1 MGEAPARGVGLRL
14 GASALNHRV
23 LQLVGRRIPRWTGG
37 WMPWL
42 GMREYPMPPLPG
54 PDWVRLRPLLAG
66 ICGSD
71 TSLLTGRASATLS
84 PFASFPAILGH
95 EVLAE
100 VVEAGS
106 GVELARG
113 QRVVVDPVIA
123 CIVRGFEPCS
133 SCREGRYALCLR
145 MAEGDLAPGMLI
157 GYCRDLPGGWSTAM
171 LAHASQLH
179 PIPDALGDDVGVL
192 IEPLSI
198 VLHAVLLDPPAADDR
213 VLVIGGGTIGL
224 GTVAVLRLT
233 GSRADVTIV
242 VRHPFQARLAERLG
256 ASRAIVD
263 RAGDGAIQAAI
274 ATTGA
279 TPHRPLVGGPTLTGG
294 FQRVYDCVGSRASL
308 TGALGTAG
316 PRGHLVLIGTAF
328 EVEHLDLTLAW
339 ARELRISGSYLYG
352 LEPSISERP
361 HTYDHLLKLVGEHP
375 ELPLGELVTHRFPLD
390 RWREALRATTGSG
403 RYASVKV
410 VFDHRSA

>member
-1 MGEAPARGVGLRL
+1 
-14 GASALNHRV
+14 
-23 LQLVGRRIPRWTGG
+23 
-37 WMPWL
+37 MPWL
-42 GMREYPMPPLPG
+42 GMREYPTPPLPG

-100 VVEAGS
+100 VAEAGD
-106 GVELARG
+106 GVALAQG
-113 QRVVVDPVIA
+113 QRVAVDPVIS
-123 CIVRGFEPCS
+123 CIVRGLEPCS

-179 PIPDALGDDVGVL
+179 PIPDALGDDVAVL

-294 FQRVYDCVGSRASL
+294 FERVYDCVGSRASL
-308 TGALGTAG
+308 TGALGAAG
-316 PRGHLVLIGTAF
+316 PRGHLVLIGTSF
-328 EVEHLDLTLAW
+328 EMEHLDLTLAW

-352 LEPSISERP
+352 LEPTISERP

-390 RWREALRATTGSG
+390 RWREALRATTGRG

>member
-1 MGEAPARGVGLRL
+1 MGEGPARGVGLRL

-23 LQLVGRRIPRWTGG
+23 LGLVGGRIPRWTGG

-42 GMREYPMPPLPG
+42 GLREYPAPPLPG

-100 VVEAGS
+100 VEEPGS
-106 GVELARG
+106 GVDLAAG
-113 QRVVVDPVIA
+113 QRVVVDPVIS
-123 CIVRGFEPCS
+123 CIVRGLESCL
-133 SCREGRYALCLR
+133 SCREGRYALCMR
-145 MAEGDLAPGMLI
+145 AADGDLAPGMLI

-179 PIPDALGDDVGVL
+179 PIPDAVSDEVAVL
-192 IEPLSI
+192 VEPLSI
-198 VLHAVLLDPPAADDR
+198 VLHAVLLDPPADEDR
-213 VLVIGGGTIGL
+213 ALIIGGGTIGL
-224 GTVAVLRLT
+224 GTVAALRLT
-233 GSRADVTIV
+233 GSNADVTIV

-274 ATTGA
+274 TSAGA
-279 TPHRPLVGGPTLTGG
+279 TSHQPLIGGPTLTGG
-294 FQRVYDCVGSRASL
+294 FERVYDCVGSRASL
-308 TGALGTAG
+308 AAALGAAG
-316 PRGHLVLIGTAF
+316 PRGRVMLIGTAF

-352 LEPSISERP
+352 LEPSISGRP
-361 HTYDHLLKLVGEHP
+361 HTFDHLLKLMGEHP

-390 RWREALRATTGSG
+390 RWRDALRATTGRG

-410 VFDHRSA
+410 VFDHRAA